1 MQWSLICYSIDIQV
15 ARNHG
20 RLKSTV
26 CFDVMSEAADAALIS
41 SGVMSV
47 LTAMTEVPQMPHA
60 VIFNKFIESY
70 FRWPA

>member
-26 CFDVMSEAADAALIS
+26 QLCFDVMSEAADAALIS

-47 LTAMTEVPQMPHA
+47 LTAMTEVRQMPHA
-60 VIFNKFIESY
+60 VIFNKIH
-70 FRWPA
+70 